1 MKGVIKIFVIH
12 NKPLSTTPK
21 FVNKVTS
28 GKPLR
33 MGASCLVAWELNRDY
48 RVGTS
53 DLLGGKRDGGRLNQ
67 SFMASDLIKSSYV
80 RKPP

>member
-33 MGASCLVAWELNRDY
+33 MGASCLVAWELT
-48 RVGTS
+48 VIIGLEPLTS
-53 DLLGGKRDGGRLNQ
+53 WEGRGMEGG
-67 SFMASDLIKSSYV
+67 
-80 RKPP
+80 